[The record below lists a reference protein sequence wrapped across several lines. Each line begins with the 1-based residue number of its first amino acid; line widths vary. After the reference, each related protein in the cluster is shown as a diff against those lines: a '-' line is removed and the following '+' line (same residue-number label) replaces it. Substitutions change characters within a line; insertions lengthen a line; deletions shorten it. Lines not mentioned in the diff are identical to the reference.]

1 LWRSRKWRRLL
12 NLIDH
17 LPTNSHFRQ
26 AQLNDPKWA
35 AEIVKAQEAAKQ
47 RDEAAPSGIRVSEF
61 SREVAGM
68 RDAVVELRGLRA
80 LIEGVFSGKPSKPMP
95 YDAVITALE
104 KARNAQRWKRHQEL
118 AAKVLPHKR
127 KG

>member
-1 LWRSRKWRRLL
+1 ML

-17 LPTNSHFRQ
+17 LPMNSHFRQ
-26 AQLNDPKWA
+26 AQLNDPQWA
-35 AEIVKAQEAAKQ
+35 AEIAAAQERAKQ
-47 RDEAAPSGIRVSEF
+47 QGEAAPSGIPVSEY
-61 SREVAGM
+61 SREVAVM

-80 LIEGVFSGKPSKPMP
+80 LIESVFSGKQSRPVP

-104 KARNAQRWKRHQEL
+104 KARNAYRWKRHEEL